1 MDGFGLFGEILRGW
15 YVSGFG
21 VLVIFFIFKV
31 GGFSI
36 GEEIILFD
44 EVENSL

>member
-1 MDGFGLFGEILRGW
+1 MDGFGLFGEILRGG

-21 VLVIFFIFKV
+21 VLVNFFIFKV

-36 GEEIILFD
+36 GQGIIFFD
-44 EVENSL
+44 EVENCL